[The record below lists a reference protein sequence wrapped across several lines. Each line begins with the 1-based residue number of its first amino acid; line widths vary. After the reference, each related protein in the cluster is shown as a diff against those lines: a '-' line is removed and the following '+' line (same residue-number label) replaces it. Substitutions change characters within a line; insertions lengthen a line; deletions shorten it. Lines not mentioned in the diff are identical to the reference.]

1 MLFRTPCSYF
11 AVIWAKEPV
20 NEPDVS
26 SVPIDLLAS
35 RRHLVLAAHRA
46 CRALK
51 AGKSISRHF
60 KYEMLAC
67 VTGIRE
73 ISKLKELKSDRW
85 AIVKMCEGPDDCLSW
100 LLRKLIELSVVN
112 ETYGYSDESSCTDN
126 RDAIAMERGALL
138 ELER

>member
-11 AVIWAKEPV
+11 VVVWAKEPV
-20 NEPDVS
+20 NESDVS
-26 SVPIDLLAS
+26 SVPAELLTS

-51 AGKSISRHF
+51 AGKSISKYF

-73 ISKLKELKSDRW
+73 ISKLKELKGDRW
-85 AIVKMCEGPDDCLSW
+85 AVVKMCKDPDDCLSW
-100 LLRKLIELSVVN
+100 LLRKLILLNVVD
-112 ETYGYSDESSCTDN
+112 ETYGPSEESLCTDN